1 MLRFTLILILT
12 FISFQSFTQKP
23 TFDNEKLSFDELKLI
38 LNSSEVEKIDDFLS
52 KKGFLFFEKMKDSTF
67 KWSTD
72 LKKTHFKVI
81 YFKNDLIGSSVNLFF
96 GDEKTL
102 NEYFELKDEIV
113 KKSKKVSEKIVDGVF
128 NSFYDSRDCEVV
140 FHKQISE
147 NKQTILYWIEL
158 NKFK

>member
-1 MLRFTLILILT
+1 MLRFAVVLILS
-12 FISFQSFTQKP
+12 FISFQSFSQKL
-23 TFDNEKLSFDELKLI
+23 TFDDLKLI

-52 KKGFLFFEKMKDSTF
+52 KKGFLFFEKQKDSTL

-72 LKKTHFKVI
+72 IKKTHFKVF
-81 YFKNDLIGSSVNLFF
+81 YYKSDLIGRSVNLFF
-96 GDEKTL
+96 GDEYTL

-128 NSFYDSRDCEVV
+128 NSIYDSRECEVV

-158 NKFK
+158 NKYK

>member
-1 MLRFTLILILT
+1 MLWNNR
-12 FISFQSFTQKP
+12 
-23 TFDNEKLSFDELKLI
+23 
-38 LNSSEVEKIDDFLS
+38 
-52 KKGFLFFEKMKDSTF
+52 
-67 KWSTD
+67 
-72 LKKTHFKVI
+72 I

-158 NKFK
+158 NKFKWINNWENNLFNILKFQICE